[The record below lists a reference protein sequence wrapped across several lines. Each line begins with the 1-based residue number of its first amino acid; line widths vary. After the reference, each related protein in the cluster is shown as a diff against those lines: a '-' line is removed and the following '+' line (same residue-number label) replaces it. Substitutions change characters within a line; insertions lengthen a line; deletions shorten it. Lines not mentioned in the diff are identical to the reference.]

1 MGWFDRLFR
10 RGAAV
15 VSPPPGNA
23 RGGADAPVGMIAGRL
38 RARGVPYNLP
48 RDLEEMN
55 RLDFQHYLFRSALKG
70 NFAAP
75 VTQPRSILDVGTG
88 TGRWAREMAMMFPQA
103 HVVGLDIN
111 QPPADT
117 SPAAMPEP
125 LPVNYQFHAGNVL
138 EGLAIPDQSFDFVH
152 MRLLVSAI
160 PHDRWPLVIRELAR
174 VTALGGWVESVEPM
188 LPAEGGPVAERLM
201 DWIRAISA
209 RRGVE
214 IADASRVGEVMRAI
228 GLANVSTRTI
238 QIPCGAW
245 GGRVGKMM
253 VTDYFAGVR
262 AVRGVIVAQGLASE
276 AAFDETLAQ
285 ALRDIDSSRYRCY
298 MPVYVAIGQRA

>member
-1 MGWFDRLFR
+1 MSWFSRLFR
-10 RGAAV
+10 SSAGDRTT
-15 VSPPPGNA
+15 SA
-23 RGGADAPVGMIAGRL
+23 RQATQSSSAPVGMVAGRI

-75 VTQPRSILDVGTG
+75 IAQARSILDVGTG
-88 TGRWAREMAMMFPQA
+88 TGRWAREMAQLLPQA
-103 HVVGLDIN
+103 VVVGLDIN
-111 QPPADT
+111 EPPADT
-117 SPAAMPEP
+117 ASTTSPEP
-125 LPVNYQFHAGNVL
+125 IPTNYRFQPGNVL
-138 EGLAIPDQSFDFVH
+138 EGLPFPEQSFDYVH

-160 PHDRWPLVIRELAR
+160 PHDRWPRVVQELAR
-174 VTALGGWVESVEPM
+174 VTTPGGWVESVEPT
-188 LPAEGGPVAERLM
+188 LPAGGGPVAEQLM

-209 RRGVE
+209 KRGVE
-214 IADASRVGEVMRAI
+214 IGDAARVSELLTSV
-228 GLANVSTRTI
+228 GLKNVATQTI

-262 AVRGVIVAQGLASE
+262 AIRGVVVAQGLATE
-276 AAFDETLAQ
+276 AQFDSTLTQ
-285 ALRDIDSSRYRCY
+285 ALRDLDSRHYHCA
-298 MPVYVAIGQRA
+298 MPVHIAIGQR

>member
-1 MGWFDRLFR
+1 MSWFSNLFR
-10 RGAAV
+10 RPQGKGASPSGQV
-15 VSPPPGNA
+15 VMSNA
-23 RGGADAPVGMIAGRL
+23 APVAMVAGRV

-88 TGRWAREMAMMFPQA
+88 TGRWAREMAQLFPQA
-103 HVVGLDIN
+103 GVVGLDIN
-111 QPPADT
+111 EPPADT
-117 SPAAMPEP
+117 AATAMPEP
-125 LPVNYQFHAGNVL
+125 IPTNYRFQAGNVL
-138 EGLAIPDQSFDFVH
+138 EGLPFPDQSFDYVH

-160 PHDRWPLVIRELAR
+160 PHDRWPRVVQELVR
-174 VTALGGWVESVEPM
+174 VTTPGGWIESVEPT
-188 LPAEGGPVAERLM
+188 LPAGGGPVAEKLM

-214 IADASRVGEVMRAI
+214 IGDAARVHELLTSV
-228 GLANVSTRTI
+228 GLKNVAAQTI

-253 VTDYFAGVR
+253 VADYFAGVR
-262 AVRGVIVAQGLASE
+262 AIRGVVVAQGLATE
-276 AAFDETLAQ
+276 EQFDATLTK
-285 ALRDIDSSRYRCY
+285 ALRDIDSRQYRCA
-298 MPVYVAIGQRA
+298 MPVHIAIGQR